1 MRAEEVMT
9 RYDATNQELATARHN
24 LTRRLL
30 ALEKATADQRDRI
43 QQGHSPDLRAVNRA
57 WLAIDEAL
65 LIHRACE
72 RALRDAV

>member
-1 MRAEEVMT
+1 MT
-9 RYDATNQELATARHN
+9 RYDAAAEELSTARHN

-30 ALEKATADQRDRI
+30 ALEKATTDQRDRI

-57 WLAIDEAL
+57 CLAIDEAL

-72 RALRDAV
+72 RAVDESMLRRAQ